1 MYLSMNILQSE
12 LEKQFSLKASKA
24 LFPHRGNLGS
34 AALLTSAQPDPHIL
48 YIAESRRLPVR
59 WKFSTHVSLI
69 ICGEVSEEYFSQRD
83 VDYICVDDNRF
94 PVVLNAVLDI
104 FRLYQSFDEKL
115 KSYIL
120 QKDTTDVLCQEISN
134 FIQIPFIIFDVFLR
148 VHYISPEAQNL
159 LEWEW
164 NPVTGEKM
172 LPTEFINQ
180 LNLVYTETAE
190 NFVDSAVLLRD
201 DRLPY
206 NLICTMDGHNDY
218 IIVAFETEV
227 PLTRS
232 TLEIIGFLNN
242 YILRAFES
250 SGQKRYVSNSLV
262 AMIQSMLEGTK
273 LSTMEIQNQLAAVN
287 WKRNDNYCCIVVRSM
302 GEWDSRKYVN
312 TFCLKLESIF
322 PSSVVFPYKEQIA
335 AVINLKKS
343 NCPYFDI
350 QRRISILLREGL
362 MKAGVSFKYWD
373 FETTPIYFQQ
383 ACYAYDMGKLY
394 NNTSWCYSFSEY
406 AIQYFIHYGASRIPP
421 RHLCHPGL
429 VELYQYDLDNGTQ
442 LKDTLEVYIENNCNA
457 VTAANLLY
465 IHRNTFYQRLN
476 RIQEMLHLNLE
487 NNNERLYLQI
497 SIKMI
502 RMYYYELE
510 NGFYFPKE

>member
-1 MYLSMNILQSE
+1 M
-12 LEKQFSLKASKA
+12 
-24 LFPHRGNLGS
+24 
-34 AALLTSAQPDPHIL
+34 
-48 YIAESRRLPVR
+48 
-59 WKFSTHVSLI
+59 
-69 ICGEVSEEYFSQRD
+69 
-83 VDYICVDDNRF
+83 
-94 PVVLNAVLDI
+94 
-104 FRLYQSFDEKL
+104 
-115 KSYIL
+115 
-120 QKDTTDVLCQEISN
+120 
-134 FIQIPFIIFDVFLR
+134 
-148 VHYISPEAQNL
+148 
-159 LEWEW
+159 
-164 NPVTGEKM
+164 
-172 LPTEFINQ
+172 
-180 LNLVYTETAE
+180 
-190 NFVDSAVLLRD
+190 
-201 DRLPY
+201 
-206 NLICTMDGHNDY
+206 
-218 IIVAFETEV
+218 
-227 PLTRS
+227 
-232 TLEIIGFLNN
+232 
-242 YILRAFES
+242 
-250 SGQKRYVSNSLV
+250 
-262 AMIQSMLEGTK
+262 
-273 LSTMEIQNQLAAVN
+273 
-287 WKRNDNYCCIVVRSM
+287 
-302 GEWDSRKYVN
+302 
-312 TFCLKLESIF
+312 
-322 PSSVVFPYKEQIA
+322 
-335 AVINLKKS
+335 
-343 NCPYFDI
+343 
-350 QRRISILLREGL
+350 LREGL